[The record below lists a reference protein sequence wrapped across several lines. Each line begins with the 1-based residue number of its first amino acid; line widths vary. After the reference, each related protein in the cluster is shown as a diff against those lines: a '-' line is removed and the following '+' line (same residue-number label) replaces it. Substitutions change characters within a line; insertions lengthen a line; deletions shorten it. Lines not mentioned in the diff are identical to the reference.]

1 MVHTRGAGPIRHAR
15 GILIP
20 RVIGALFAL
29 GVVIACADARSDPPH
44 APSHG
49 AVASRP
55 ATHADTMLDSAHA
68 VTARQQQRCASDA
81 RMTSVLAAIR
91 ADSDSAR
98 ADSIRRAAQ
107 DSAELVSADSLGAH
121 DSAQAGSSHTAR
133 ATSRRRTHHVHR
145 AARVVAA
152 QPASWHGEVARRALG
167 QVPLRGSVFPGCR
180 VVSYYGNPFSKRMG
194 ILGEINPDSML
205 ARLERQA
212 DAYASADS
220 ATPVIPA
227 LELIVTVAQGNAGRD
242 GMYRARMPD
251 SVIDKVASWAERRGY
266 LLILDVQVGRSS
278 VRSEIA
284 PLIKYLMRPTVHLAL
299 DPEFAVQGTKVPG
312 RVIGTLDAA
321 QINVAADTLA
331 ALVTEYQLPPKML
344 IVHRFT
350 RPMLTNHERIHL
362 DPRVQMV
369 IDMDG
374 FGAPTLKRSSYLH
387 YIFDHPVQFA
397 GFKVF
402 YKNDKP
408 MLTPEQVVK
417 LKPIPVFVMYQ

>member
-1 MVHTRGAGPIRHAR
+1 M
-15 GILIP
+15 
-20 RVIGALFAL
+20 
-29 GVVIACADARSDPPH
+29 
-44 APSHG
+44 
-49 AVASRP
+49 
-55 ATHADTMLDSAHA
+55 THADTMLDSAHA
-68 VTARQQQRCASDA
+68 VTARLQQRCASDA
-81 RMTSVLAAIR
+81 RMTSVLAAVR

-98 ADSIRRAAQ
+98 ADSVRRVTQ
-107 DSAELVSADSLGAH
+107 DSIALAAADSLGAA
-121 DSAQAGSSHTAR
+121 DSAQAVAAHGAHA
-133 ATSRRRTHHVHR
+133 AHRRRPRRPHH
-145 AARVVAA
+145 AAAQVAA
-152 QPASWHGEVARRALG
+152 QVATQPASWHGEVARRALA
-167 QVPLRGSVFPGCR
+167 QAPLPGSLFPGCR

-205 ARLERQA
+205 ARLQRQA
-212 DAYASADS
+212 DEYARADS

-227 LELIVTVAQGNAGRD
+227 LELIVTVAQGSAGRD

-266 LLILDVQVGRSS
+266 LLILDIQVGRSS

-284 PLIKYLMRPTVHLAL
+284 PLLKYLVRPTVHLAL
-299 DPEFAVQGTKVPG
+299 DPEFAMQGEKVPG
-312 RVIGTLDAA
+312 HVIGTLDAS
-321 QINVAADTLA
+321 QVNVAADTLA
-331 ALVTEYQLPPKML
+331 ALVTQYQLPPKML

-374 FGAPTLKRSSYLH
+374 FGAPILKRSSYQH

-397 GFKVF
+397 GFKLF

-408 MLTPEQVVK
+408 ILTPAQVVK
-417 LKPIPVFVMYQ
+417 LTPSPVFIMYQ

>member
-1 MVHTRGAGPIRHAR
+1 MFDT
-15 GILIP
+15 
-20 RVIGALFAL
+20 
-29 GVVIACADARSDPPH
+29 
-44 APSHG
+44 
-49 AVASRP
+49 AS
-55 ATHADTMLDSAHA
+55 A
-68 VTARQQQRCASDA
+68 VTARLEQRCASDT
-81 RMTSVLAAIR
+81 RMTNLLASIR

-107 DSAELVSADSLGAH
+107 DSVALASADSLGAH
-121 DSAQAGSSHTAR
+121 DSAQAVAGK
-133 ATSRRRTHHVHR
+133 THG
-145 AARVVAA
+145 AARHRTRRAHHAAPAVAA
-152 QPASWHGEVARRALG
+152 QPASWHAGVARRALG
-167 QVPLRGSVFPGCR
+167 QVPLPGSLFPGCR
-180 VVSYYGNPFSKRMG
+180 VVAYYGNPFSKRMG

-205 ARLERQA
+205 ARLQRQA
-212 DAYASADS
+212 DAYTSADS
-220 ATPVIPA
+220 ATPVLPA

-251 SVIDKVASWAERRGY
+251 SVIDRVASWAARRGY
-266 LLILDVQVGRSS
+266 LLILDIQVGRSS

-284 PLIKYLMRPTVHLAL
+284 PLLKYLMRPTVHLAL
-299 DPEFAVQGTKVPG
+299 DPEFAMPATKVPG
-312 RVIGTLDAA
+312 HVIGTLDAS
-321 QINVAADTLA
+321 QVNVAADTLA
-331 ALVTEYQLPPKML
+331 ALVTQYHLPPKML

-397 GFKVF
+397 GFKLF

-408 MLTPEQVVK
+408 ILTPEQVVK
-417 LKPIPVFVMYQ
+417 LRPIPVFIMYQ